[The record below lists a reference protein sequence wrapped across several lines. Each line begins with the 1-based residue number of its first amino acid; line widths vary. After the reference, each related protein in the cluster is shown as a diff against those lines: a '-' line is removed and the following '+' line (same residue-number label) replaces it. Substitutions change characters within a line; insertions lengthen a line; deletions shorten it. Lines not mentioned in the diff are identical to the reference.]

1 MVSSAYLR
9 LLIFLHE
16 TLIPAIESVN
26 RFHSCFS
33 KCPLSYYFFADPRVG
48 QPMHGPL
55 LTAGHSA
62 GDRILVVMSPSLLL
76 ISVWSFIIGC
86 TEALQSALRSPS
98 GGTAVFVGVDSV
110 SLWEEMSS
118 GSSYAKIKTP
128 K

>member
-1 MVSSAYLR
+1 
-9 LLIFLHE
+9 
-16 TLIPAIESVN
+16 
-26 RFHSCFS
+26 
-33 KCPLSYYFFADPRVG
+33 
-48 QPMHGPL
+48 MHGPL
-55 LTAGHSA
+55 LPAGHSA
-62 GDRILVVMSPSLLL
+62 GDRVLVDMSPSLLL

-98 GGTAVFVGVDSV
+98 GGTAVFVGGDSV